1 MKSLMSI
8 MNKPWFELL
17 EMKKKNF
24 NQKKKVREIFKKRN
38 YVKIYQQM
46 QREST
51 TSCIYHA

>member
-1 MKSLMSI
+1 MSI